1 MPTWGVFID
10 EYEQGGGPLID
21 IGTHALDLTL
31 WMMQNYDIES
41 VKGSVFYKLGHLP
54 EATEGNIFGKW
65 NPETYEVEDSAFGFI
80 TMKNGATIE
89 LEASWA
95 LNILESREASTTLCG
110 TLAGAEIRSGMSYP
124 KDELIMNRGAN
135 GLLLEEHISETA
147 GVAYFEG
154 ATEAP
159 GVLEADQW
167 LRAIETDSEPLVKPE
182 EAFRVTKVL
191 EAIYQS
197 AETRQEIRF

>member
-1 MPTWGVFID
+1 
-10 EYEQGGGPLID
+10 
-21 IGTHALDLTL
+21 
-31 WMMQNYDIES
+31 
-41 VKGSVFYKLGHLP
+41 
-54 EATEGNIFGKW
+54 
-65 NPETYEVEDSAFGFI
+65 
-80 TMKNGATIE
+80 
-89 LEASWA
+89 
-95 LNILESREASTTLCG
+95 
-110 TLAGAEIRSGMSYP
+110 MSYP

-191 EAIYQS
+191 EAIYRS
-197 AETRQEIRF
+197 AEARQEIRF